1 MADIFDEIDEE
12 LKRDRA
18 QVLWAKYGKYVL
30 SAAAAIVLVVGA
42 SQGYNAWTK
51 QQVETAAETYQAA
64 LNADDVGAA
73 LEANLSSL
81 TDGYAMVAKFQI
93 AADLANKDDAVAA
106 EQAYLALSTE
116 SGLDPLYQQAALMLS
131 VMSAVNTGDVADL
144 QDRLSSLTS
153 AAGAWQALALELSA
167 GLDLQAGDV
176 AAAKAKIDQV
186 LALPE
191 IPNDLR
197 QRAQRMALVL
207 EK

>member
-93 AADLANKDDAVAA
+93 AADLANKGDAVAA
-106 EQAYLALSTE
+106 EQAYLALSTD

>member
-64 LNADDVGAA
+64 LNTDDVGAA

-93 AADLANKDDAVAA
+93 AADLANKGDAVAA
-106 EQAYLALSTE
+106 EQAYLALSTD

>member
-30 SAAAAIVLVVGA
+30 SAAAAIVLGVGA

-93 AADLANKDDAVAA
+93 AADLANKGDAVAA

>member
-1 MADIFDEIDEE
+1 
-12 LKRDRA
+12 
-18 QVLWAKYGKYVL
+18 
-30 SAAAAIVLVVGA
+30 
-42 SQGYNAWTK
+42 
-51 QQVETAAETYQAA
+51 
-64 LNADDVGAA
+64 
-73 LEANLSSL
+73 
-81 TDGYAMVAKFQI
+81 
-93 AADLANKDDAVAA
+93 
-106 EQAYLALSTE
+106 
-116 SGLDPLYQQAALMLS
+116 MLS

>member
-42 SQGYNAWTK
+42 SQGYTAWTK
-51 QQVETAAETYQAA
+51 RQVETAAETYQAA

-73 LEANLSSL
+73 LEASLSSL

-93 AADLANKDDAVAA
+93 AAEFAKKGDAVAA
-106 EQAYLALSTE
+106 EQAYLDLSTE

-131 VMSAVNTGDVADL
+131 VMSAVNTGDVTDL

-167 GLDLQAGDV
+167 GLDLQAGNA
-176 AAAKAKIDQV
+176 AAAKAKIDQI

>member
-51 QQVETAAETYQAA
+51 QQVKTAAETYQAA

-93 AADLANKDDAVAA
+93 AADLANKGDAVAA

-116 SGLDPLYQQAALMLS
+116 SRLDPLYQQAALMLS

-153 AAGAWQALALELSA
+153 AVGAWQALALELSA
-167 GLDLQAGDV
+167 GLDLQAGDA

-197 QRAQRMALVL
+197 QRAQRMALVI

>member
-93 AADLANKDDAVAA
+93 AADLANKGDAVAA